1 MRRSSV
7 RVVCAEPVAWGGLR
21 VAVDAAGLRLTELKE
36 SAAREIS
43 TAKHRAA
50 ADVSNAK
57 LYSSQAFATD
67 LLDVVS
73 HSPCRA

>member
-1 MRRSSV
+1 MSV
-7 RVVCAEPVAWGGLR
+7 DG
-21 VAVDAAGLRLTELKE
+21 AGLRLTELKE

-50 ADVSNAK
+50 VDVSNAK

-73 HSPCRA
+73 AQAERSPCRAQCLVLRYV